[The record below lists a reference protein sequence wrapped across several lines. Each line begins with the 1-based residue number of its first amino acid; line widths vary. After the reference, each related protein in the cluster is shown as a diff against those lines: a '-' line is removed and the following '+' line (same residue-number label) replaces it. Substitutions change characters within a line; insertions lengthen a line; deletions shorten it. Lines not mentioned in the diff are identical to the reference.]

1 LGVARREF
9 VAGVRVLL
17 LESAAV
23 MDFEN
28 AKSKF
33 SNARMVCQDASRFP
47 AWPFSAHGDG
57 GCSC

>member
-23 MDFEN
+23 MDFDN

-33 SNARMVCQDASRFP
+33 SNMRMVYQDASRFP
-47 AWPFSAHGDG
+47 AGLSFCPR
-57 GCSC
+57 